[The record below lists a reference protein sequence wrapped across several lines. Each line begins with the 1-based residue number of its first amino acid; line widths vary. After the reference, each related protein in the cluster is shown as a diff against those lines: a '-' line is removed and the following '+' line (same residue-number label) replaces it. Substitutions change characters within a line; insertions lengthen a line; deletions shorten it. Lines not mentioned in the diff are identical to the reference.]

1 MKCLRRELLR
11 PDDLANYGNVF
22 GQKLAKTCFTAFSG
36 VLAYT
41 PQWILNHEYRGD
53 MKMAKI
59 FHAYLLCGA
68 LAAPFLGPSNA
79 HAASIVN
86 HFGWCLDDQSGST
99 QDRNPIVA
107 RQCFGLFEQQ
117 WRLAGSSI
125 MGIGTGETG
134 DPGQPSHSKCLTIFS
149 GAEGT
154 PVLLVECQRVLQIR
168 RLQNW
173 NYSGGQIHSTLNGLC
188 LTHNGISDTQVTLQ
202 TCDSGNPGQFWA
214 IRS

>member
-1 MKCLRRELLR
+1 MTRSFCALL
-11 PDDLANYGNVF
+11 A
-22 GQKLAKTCFTAFSG
+22 AS
-36 VLAYT
+36 VLAV
-41 PQWILNHEYRGD
+41 
-53 MKMAKI
+53 
-59 FHAYLLCGA
+59 
-68 LAAPFLGPSNA
+68 PFLGASNA

-86 HFGWCLDDQSGST
+86 HFGLCLDDQSGAT

-107 RQCFGLFEQQ
+107 RRCFGLFEQQ
-117 WRLAGSSI
+117 WKLAGSSI

-149 GAEGT
+149 SAEGA
-154 PVLLVECQRVLQIR
+154 PVLLVECQKVLQTR

-188 LTHNGISDTQVTLQ
+188 LTNNGTPDTPVTLQ
-202 TCDSGNPGQFWA
+202 TCDPANSGQFWS